1 MSKKLFV
8 LFVVVIL
15 AGSLG
20 ALYVYDKKELQKSEA
35 NNQMLE
41 NQELE
46 EESYEQLEESGTEDG
61 ETEVKT
67 EEIDTEEDVDKD
79 RDIMGTLPMEKRG

>member
-20 ALYVYDKKELQKSEA
+20 ALYVYDKKEL
-35 NNQMLE
+35 
-41 NQELE
+41 
-46 EESYEQLEESGTEDG
+46 
-61 ETEVKT
+61 
-67 EEIDTEEDVDKD
+67 
-79 RDIMGTLPMEKRG
+79 